1 MRSSTA
7 HLSRRSPRQLAAPR
21 PPQGRAHALSHRVR
35 DAALTKSGE
44 ALSIPTPE
52 PSCGGPHQRL
62 AASSARPLPPGRK
75 TAKIVSELPHAALL
89 LALSLASPGLASA
102 RAPSST
108 AEPTTSAAIGHSAA
122 AQEPSQLIF
131 ICLSE
136 ADPAAVERTL
146 TALQA
151 ELADL
156 PATVKAVCSAT
167 QGPLTERVEH
177 ATAITHAEASLAA
190 IWLDL
195 EGDHLVLYT
204 LDPEAGTVQ
213 TRRIAVSG
221 DSEVADLD
229 ALAVIARSTLDSLLR
244 DRAGRRD
251 TQKLPAETPPPQVP
265 AQPAVAPPRPQPKAR
280 GQLRLMI
287 GYTGSRYA
295 PILSW
300 QSGLDLAATYL
311 WAGGAYAGAS
321 YQITSPISLD
331 PYPLGGD
338 DFIFGKIRRRPF
350 TLVAGYEGLW
360 PVSDSAKLG
369 LEAEFGVAL
378 DVMAARTP
386 VICVDSEGEFCDTTH
401 TLDTYDPL
409 LFNLG
414 FAPRV
419 RLLVEPHPAL
429 LLYLGAGL
437 DAFADQK
444 IYAYCSVDSP
454 PCAGDGL
461 LFAPY
466 NLRPLAQAGL
476 IFRI

>member
-1 MRSSTA
+1 
-7 HLSRRSPRQLAAPR
+7 
-21 PPQGRAHALSHRVR
+21 
-35 DAALTKSGE
+35 
-44 ALSIPTPE
+44 
-52 PSCGGPHQRL
+52 
-62 AASSARPLPPGRK
+62 
-75 TAKIVSELPHAALL
+75 
-89 LALSLASPGLASA
+89 
-102 RAPSST
+102 
-108 AEPTTSAAIGHSAA
+108 
-122 AQEPSQLIF
+122 
-131 ICLSE
+131 
-136 ADPAAVERTL
+136 VERTL

-177 ATAITHAEASLAA
+177 ATALTRAEGGLAA

-204 LDPEAGTVQ
+204 LDPEAGTVR

-251 TQKLPAETPPPQVP
+251 IKKIPTATPPPQVAAQAP
-265 AQPAVAPPRPQPKAR
+265 AAPPSPQPAAR

-295 PILSW
+295 PVLSW

-311 WAGGAYAGAS
+311 WPGGAYAGAS
-321 YQITSPISLD
+321 YLVTSPISLD

-338 DFIFGKIRRRPF
+338 DLIFGKIRRRPL

-360 PVSDSAKLG
+360 PIRGSAKLG
-369 LEAEFGVAL
+369 IEAEFGVAV

-386 VICVDSEGEFCDTTH
+386 VNCVDSEGEFCETTH

-409 LFNLG
+409 LINLG

-419 RLLVEPHPAL
+419 RLLFEPHPAL
-429 LLYLGAGL
+429 LLYFGAGV
-437 DAFADQK
+437 DVFADQK
-444 IYAYCSVDSP
+444 VYAYCSEESP
-454 PCAGDGL
+454 PCASEGL